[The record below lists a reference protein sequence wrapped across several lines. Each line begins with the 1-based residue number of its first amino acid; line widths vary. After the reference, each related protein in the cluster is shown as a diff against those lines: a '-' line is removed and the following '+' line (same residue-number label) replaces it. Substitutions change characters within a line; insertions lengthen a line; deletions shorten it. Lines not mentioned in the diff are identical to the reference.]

1 MTILDAVD
9 VGFKVLCVV
18 EVGLIAWGWRVWKEW
33 IFR

>member
-9 VGFKVLCVV
+9 MGFKVLCVV
-18 EVGLIAWGWRVWKEW
+18 EIRLITWGWRVWKEW